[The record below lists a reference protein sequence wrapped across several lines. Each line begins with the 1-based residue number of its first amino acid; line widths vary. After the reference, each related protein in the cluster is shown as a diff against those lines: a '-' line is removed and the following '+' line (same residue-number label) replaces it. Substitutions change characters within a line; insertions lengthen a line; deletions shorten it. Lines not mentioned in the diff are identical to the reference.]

1 MSQGDSGLSAYAAAM
16 HAVNDVF
23 VEHGRSLEDIGF
35 TLPDRPSNIGLPPCF
50 RNHEFS
56 GYECSAQREIYVSK
70 FTPEQHEAM
79 ADVLQAIDDTASA
92 ARLFSVLSSAG
103 TGKSWFVNGIS
114 WHLRAQSR
122 IVLNVA
128 ASALAATVLT
138 GGRTAH
144 STFRIPIPASSS
156 SLCGVKGGE
165 RQLIREAAIIF
176 YDEISMVSVDVA
188 NTLDRSLQEIMKNS
202 VPFGGKVVVFLGD
215 FKQLLPVMPGVR
227 GDITVKECEW
237 WQLCRPIK
245 FTINWRAACN
255 PEFSEFLHQVGMGT
269 IESVEV
275 PSTSRVQSIKELVTA
290 VYGDDMTTAPL
301 HRHLILALTLNTCE
315 DINRFCMEMMPGTAT
330 TATASDIL
338 PGNANQDT
346 YPLDYVASIAVH
358 GAPPATLTLKLHAR
372 CLTHNR
378 SHCSMRL
385 TLTTGT

>member
-1 MSQGDSGLSAYAAAM
+1 MSQGDTEHCAYAAVM

-23 VEHGRSLEDIGF
+23 VEHGRSLQDIGF
-35 TLPDRPSNIGLPPCF
+35 TLPDRPPNIDPPACF
-50 RNHEFS
+50 RNHKFS
-56 GYECSAQREIYVSK
+56 ADECSAQREVFVSR
-70 FTPEQHEAM
+70 FTSEQHEAM
-79 ADVLQAIDDTASA
+79 ADVLQAIDEPAST
-92 ARLFSVLSSAG
+92 ARLFSILSSAG
-103 TGKSWFVNGIS
+103 TGKSWFVNGIT

-156 SLCGVKGGE
+156 SLCGVKAGE

-188 NTLDRSLQEIMKNS
+188 NTLDRSLREIMKNS
-202 VPFGGKVVVFLGD
+202 IPFGGKVIVFLGD

-227 GDITVKECEW
+227 GDFTVKDCEW

-255 PEFSEFLHQVGMGT
+255 PGFTEFLHQVGMGH

-275 PSTSRVQSIKELVTA
+275 PPTSRVQSIKELVTA
-290 VYGDDMTTAPL
+290 VYGDDMTTVPL
-301 HRHLILALTLNTCE
+301 HRNLILSLTLNTCE
-315 DINRFCMEMMPGTAT
+315 DINRYCMEMMPGPAFI
-330 TATASDIL
+330 ATALDIL
-338 PGNANQDT
+338 PGNVNPDT
-346 YPLDYVASIAVH
+346 YPLDYVAAIAVH
-358 GAPPATLTLKLHAR
+358 GAPPATLPLKLHAR
-372 CLTHNR
+372 CVTRNR
-378 SHCSMRL
+378 SLQPRL
-385 TLTTGT
+385 TLTTGI